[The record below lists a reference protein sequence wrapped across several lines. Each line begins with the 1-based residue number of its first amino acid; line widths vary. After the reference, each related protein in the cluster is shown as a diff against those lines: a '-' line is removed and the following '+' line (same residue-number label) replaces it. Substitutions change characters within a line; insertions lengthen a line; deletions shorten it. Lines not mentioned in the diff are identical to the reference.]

1 MNRAILIVI
10 CDFLVSAMLS
20 MMTGLVPSVNGG
32 IAGNTVLDGQTAA
45 LIVAELRNQ
54 RESLE
59 SARRQLMEAQQ
70 REGFSQSREEQIK
83 ALAEQLA
90 DTLAKSEILED
101 KLKLRP
107 ENAAAQS
114 AEDLRARLDA
124 ELRKKHLMRLQ
135 FDETRAELDRLKEGM
150 KVVSGNLVD
159 LNTNYAVSR
168 QQLADTR
175 AALEQREARLNS
187 TGEEL
192 ISVRE
197 NLAATRTQLSNTEQ
211 QLAGA
216 RRELEGEL
224 ARLGLLR
231 TRTETL
237 ESDLSFT
244 RGRLSAAERDLAE
257 SRSQIERARKLAS
270 AREMESSEA
279 KRQLENVQAAL
290 KNAVS
295 ELSKTK
301 AELDK
306 TRTAAST
313 AGEELIRSQGQVEST
328 AVKLQAAQTQLEAAQ
343 DKLRSD
349 VLDKYY
355 AAAVRLDFALE
366 EERVLINQKGGGVF
380 YLPLVEVGGVTV
392 LPGYYKQMTG
402 DFSGPLSFDRVLKL
416 EYRVN
421 PSTAPDTAPGV
432 KLAGPLLAVPGDPR
446 VVAIAFTMTGRTPLK
461 ALSTEALKQ
470 RGLQDL
476 YLFKTGSFGKESAA
490 LGTRCSIDF
499 SAGDRYLY
507 IRNTRGSGSE
517 LRAEPGDFVMT
528 KQGDFV
534 GVVVALENS
543 AQGRP
548 EARCFVFPEEFNWSR
563 SDRIVLDKQ
572 PGRTYFDDF
581 ASSVRKVREKID
593 GLERR

>member
-32 IAGNTVLDGQTAA
+32 IAGNTALDSRTAA
-45 LIVAELRNQ
+45 LIVAELRSQ
-54 RESLE
+54 RDSFED
-59 SARRQLMEAQQ
+59 ARRKLLEAQQ
-70 REGFSQSREEQIK
+70 REGFSQAREDQLK
-83 ALAEQLA
+83 ALSEQLA
-90 DTLAKSEILED
+90 ETLAKTEILEE

-107 ENAAAQS
+107 DNAAPLS
-114 AEDLRARLDA
+114 AADLQDRLNA

-135 FDETRAELDRLKEGM
+135 FDETRAELLRLKEGM
-150 KVVSGNLVD
+150 KAVSGNLVE
-159 LNTNYAVSR
+159 LNTSYAVSQ
-168 QQLADTR
+168 QQLADTKEM
-175 AALEQREARLNS
+175 LEQRESKLAD

-192 ISVRE
+192 SRTRE
-197 NLAATRTQLSNTEQ
+197 NLAATKAQLSSTEQ
-211 QLAGA
+211 QLAGT

-224 ARLGLLR
+224 ARMGALR
-231 TRTETL
+231 TRTASL
-237 ESDLSFT
+237 EEDLSFT
-244 RGRLSAAERDLAE
+244 RGRLSAAERELAE
-257 SRSQIERARKLAS
+257 SRSQIERIRRQAS
-270 AREMESSEA
+270 ARELESSEA
-279 KRQLENVQAAL
+279 KRQLANVQTAL

-301 AELDK
+301 AELAR
-306 TRTAAST
+306 TRDAASS
-313 AGEELIRSQGQVEST
+313 AGEELIRSQGQAES
-328 AVKLQAAQTQLEAAQ
+328 AAAKLQAAQAQLEAAQ
-343 DKLRSD
+343 EKLRSD
-349 VLDKYY
+349 VLEKYY
-355 AAAVRLDFALE
+355 AAAVRLDFTLE
-366 EERVLINQKGGGVF
+366 EARVLINQKGGGVF
-380 YLPLVEVGGVTV
+380 YLPLVDVGGVTV

-402 DFSGPLSFDRVLKL
+402 DFANPLNFDRVLRL

-421 PSTAPDTAPGV
+421 PSTAPESAPGV
-432 KLAGPLLAVPGDPR
+432 KLAGPLLAVPGEPR

-490 LGTRCSIDF
+490 LGARCSIDF

-534 GVVVALENS
+534 GVVVSLQNVE
-543 AQGRP
+543 GRQ
-548 EARCFVFPEEFNWSR
+548 EARCFVFPESFNWSQ
-563 SDRIVLDKQ
+563 SDRIVLDKA
-572 PGRTYFDDF
+572 PGAAYFDEF
-581 ASSVRKVREKID
+581 ASSVKKVREKID
-593 GLERR
+593 AMERR